1 MKCKQCH
8 SAGEIHI
15 GGGYC
20 EICEDCC
27 GTGKVTLKIWLK
39 QLYEEIVQLIKIK
52 DKDYNIKA
60 SDLFVINPGDFSFG
74 KKYKKMFDMINKEM
88 DRYLQYCKENNL
100 EPDFK
105 ISALHTD
112 AKVYWE
118 IQDAMR
124 KYNEEN

>member
-8 SAGEIHI
+8 GSEEIHI

-20 EICEDCC
+20 ETCKNCC
-27 GTGKVTLKIWLK
+27 GTGKVTLKIWLS
-39 QLYEEIVQLIKIK
+39 QLYEEIVQLIKVR

-60 SDLFVINPGDFSFG
+60 SDLFVIKPGDFSFG
-74 KKYKKMFDMINKEM
+74 KEYKKMFDMINKEM

-105 ISALHTD
+105 IGALHTD
-112 AKVYWE
+112 AKVSWE